1 MPSKKDAFYFS
12 HDSNARHD
20 PKLGALR
27 AKYGWAGYGLYWA
40 VIEVL
45 RDQPNYIYPSN
56 LLYGLPLAIG
66 YDPNNPTGEGIIFDE
81 FLQDLISFGLLKQ
94 ENNTIFSDSLI
105 NRMDALSAYRER
117 LSESGK
123 RGAEIRWGGHRGANA
138 TTIAVKESKGKES
151 KDTQPQ
157 VLEFLE
163 YFNQKTGKN
172 LSLTDARKKIIND
185 ALKFNSINKLKQAV
199 DNFSKD
205 EWPDRRKYMDII
217 YCIGT
222 IRGINNLDKWA
233 TEQPKNAWV
242 KP

>member
-1 MPSKKDAFYFS
+1 MKDAFYFS
-12 HDSNARHD
+12 HDYNSRNDQKILLMRS
-20 PKLGALR
+20 
-27 AKYGWAGYGLYWA
+27 KYKAEGYGVFWMLVEVMAESTMPHINHEMIPAIAESLNLNPEWLNEF
-40 VIEVL
+40 IEFCIEKCRLFV
-45 RDQPNYIYPSN
+45 SN
-56 LLYGLPLAIG
+56 GDCFTSMRLIKHKKMR
-66 YDPNNPTGEGIIFDE
+66 DE
-81 FLQDLISFGLLKQ
+81 FKEFGK
-94 ENNTIFSDSLI
+94 
-105 NRMDALSAYRER
+105 
-117 LSESGK
+117 K
-123 RGAEIRWGGHRGANA
+123 GAIIRWGNDSHPNSPPSGDGNA
-138 TTIAVKESKGKES
+138 KERKGKES
-151 KDTQPQ
+151 KQTNPE

-163 YFNQKTGKN
+163 YFNQKTGKT

>member
-1 MPSKKDAFYFS
+1 MPYKNIQFVKVKMELLEDHRFLYDLNESQKGFY
-12 HDSNARHD
+12 
-20 PKLGALR
+20 LLLLAL
-27 AKYGWAGYGLYWA
+27 AGKT
-40 VIEVL
+40 
-45 RDQPNYIYPSN
+45 
-56 LLYGLPLAIG
+56 
-66 YDPNNPTGEGIIFDE
+66 NNKIKN
-81 FLQDLISFGLLKQ
+81 DLIFIKGRLNIQ
-94 ENNTIFSDSLI
+94 TITDADLERISQVYPKFHLI
-105 NRMDALSAYRER
+105 NGYWEFDNFDREHNQI
-117 LSESGK
+117 L
-123 RGAEIRWGGHRGANA
+123 
-138 TTIAVKESKGKES
+138 S
-151 KDTQPQ
+151 KDIGISRGYPKDSQRIDKKRIEKNRIDIQPQ

-163 YFNQKTGKN
+163 YFNQKTGKT

>member
-1 MPSKKDAFYFS
+1 MKDAYYFS
-12 HDSNARHD
+12 HDANAHND
-20 PKLGALR
+20 PKMLNLR
-27 AKYGWAGYGLYWA
+27 LLSGW
-40 VIEVL
+40 
-45 RDQPNYIYPSN
+45 
-56 LLYGLPLAIG
+56 
-66 YDPNNPTGEGIIFDE
+66 EGIGLFWT
-81 FLQDLISFGLLKQ
+81 FLEILREVPEHKYEEENHLASLELRLSTPQAKLQAWLKDCYKVGLLVC
-94 ENNTIFSDSLI
+94 EDGFIYSVSFLD
-105 NRMDALSAYRER
+105 RMREMDEKR
-117 LSESGK
+117 QLLSEAGR
-123 RGAEIRWGGHRGANA
+123 RGGLASSQAKASLKAGSSSK
-138 TTIAVKESKGKES
+138 VKESKGKER